1 MKKIFVLFIF
11 ILSILGLSS
20 CDINL
25 DINMNEEPNIND
37 SKDEESTEDNTT
49 QDNVVED
56 NPTKDGTNNDNI
68 SKDNPTNDNTD
79 ENISDSSNV
88 EKVTLSFDDY
98 YSSLSGIL
106 DIDFKEKLHALT
118 ESMHKS
124 KNTYKYAWTVL
135 EDCDEDP
142 NNTNNII
149 CFYTGQS
156 IPKTDRSGSGNGT
169 INWNREHVWPKSLG
183 FKSDGA
189 AAHNDCHHLHATEEK
204 INNYR
209 GNKDFGE
216 VDNPT
221 NTDSYGNKWN
231 SQYFEPRD
239 DVKGDVARSIL
250 YMVVRYD
257 GDKCDDCVLDLE
269 LVNGVANTADI
280 INNQVGRI
288 GDLATLLKWHYE
300 DPVSDVERK
309 RNEVVYGYQGNRN
322 PFIDHE
328 EFVSYLY
335 TSLVS
340 EYTDISK
347 LEYLMD

>member
-1 MKKIFVLFIF
+1 MKKILLIFLLFLSF
-11 ILSILGLSS
+11 ISLSS
-20 CDINL
+20 CDIDL
-25 DINMNEEPNIND
+25 DIDEKFEPDINEKND
-37 SKDEESTEDNTT
+37 KDIQEDSNSHDNTL
-49 QDNVVED
+49 QDNVTQDTENDDKQTD
-56 NPTKDGTNNDNI
+56 NNIPNNNANNSSNDN
-68 SKDNPTNDNTD
+68 
-79 ENISDSSNV
+79 SNNSGKIMLDF
-88 EKVTLSFDDY
+88 EGY
-98 YSSLSGIL
+98 YSALNGVL
-106 DIDFKEKLHALT
+106 DLDFKEKLHALT

-124 KNTYKYAWTVL
+124 RNSYKYAWTVL
-135 EDCDEDP
+135 EACDIDP
-142 NNTNNII
+142 NNSNNII

-156 IPKTDRSGSGNGT
+156 IPKTDRSGSGNGS

-183 FKSDGA
+183 FKSDGS

-204 INNYR
+204 INNNR

-216 VDNPT
+216 VANPT

-231 SQYFEPRD
+231 SQYFEPKD

-269 LVNGVANTADI
+269 LVNGVANTSEI

-288 GDLATLLKWHYE
+288 GDLNTLLKWHYE

-309 RNEVVYGYQGNRN
+309 RNEVVFGYQGNRN

-340 EYTDISK
+340 EYTDITK
-347 LEYLMD
+347 FEYLI